1 MAPRAMIV
9 GAGQI
14 SRNPKLLDDWA
25 PWDPAR
31 IMRAASLAAAQRTM
45 GGSGG
50 AELLRAVDTIA
61 CVEPLA
67 WGYENLA
74 QAVGGPLGVPE
85 SAEEVW
91 VPAGGNS
98 PQDLLHL
105 VTERIRAGE
114 TRIALIAGCEAL
126 ASRAWARRA
135 DIRLDWPPA
144 PEGHDPMR
152 GQKPFSSELETR
164 HGLWLPIHAFPLY
177 ENALRAHHGRSFR
190 AQMDLA
196 AGILAKNSQ
205 TAARNPHAWFP
216 TAYTPEEIA
225 EVSADNRLIC
235 FPYTKRMNAIM
246 DVDQGA
252 AILVMSEAEAEV
264 RGLSAQGVH
273 VLGGAG
279 GEDPWFVSE
288 RQDFVTLR
296 GLKAAKDAAL
306 DLAALEPA
314 AVDGFDFYSCFPAPV
329 EIALEIFGLD
339 PADPRP
345 FSLTGGLAYAGGP
358 GNAYT
363 MHSLSAAW
371 ERLQA
376 GHGHTVIVTGVGMA
390 STKHTV
396 SVLSNDKARIA
407 AASGKAVK
415 RVPVEVGTL
424 PELADAGE
432 GPARIETYTIQ
443 FARDGSPEKC
453 ILVVRLAD
461 GRRTLANGA
470 DETALGRALMEAEP
484 IGREGNLAHDPETRI
499 NTFRFA

>member
-1 MAPRAMIV
+1 MAPARAVIV
-9 GAGQI
+9 GAGQV
-14 SRNPKLLDDWA
+14 SRNPKLLEDWT

-31 IMRAASLAAAQRTM
+31 IMRAAATNAAERV
-45 GGSGG
+45 GD
-50 AELLRAVDTIA
+50 AEILKSVDTIA

-74 QAVGGPLGVPE
+74 RAVGDPLGVPAA
-85 SAEEVW
+85 AEEVW

-105 VTERIRAGE
+105 IVERIQAGE
-114 TRIALIAGCEAL
+114 TRVALLAGCEAL
-126 ASRAWARRA
+126 ASRAWARRT
-135 DIRLDWPPA
+135 DTRLDWPKG
-144 PEGHDPMR
+144 PEGLDPMR
-152 GQKPFSSELETR
+152 GQKPFASDLEIR
-164 HGLWLPIHAFPLY
+164 HGLWLPIHTFPLY

-205 TAARNPHAWFP
+205 VAARNPYAWFP

-225 EVSADNRLIC
+225 EPAPDNRLIC

-246 DVDQGA
+246 EVDQGA
-252 AILVMSEAEAEV
+252 AILVMSEAEAEA
-264 RGLSAQGVH
+264 RGLGAQGVH
-273 VLGGAG
+273 ILGGAG

-296 GLKAAKDAAL
+296 GLEAAKDAAL
-306 DLAALEPA
+306 DFAALEPA
-314 AVDGFDFYSCFPAPV
+314 AVDAFDFYSCFPAPV

-371 ERLQA
+371 ERVLA
-376 GHGHTVIVTGVGMA
+376 GHGHTMVVTGVGMA

-396 SVLSNDKARIA
+396 SVLSNDPARIA
-407 AASGKAVK
+407 ASSGSAVK
-415 RVPVEVGTL
+415 RVSAAPGDL
-424 PELADAGE
+424 PELVDVGE
-432 GPARIETYTIQ
+432 GPARIETYTIE
-443 FARDGSPEKC
+443 FARDGTPAKC
-453 ILVVRLAD
+453 ILIVRLAD
-461 GRRTLANGA
+461 GRRTLANGG
-470 DETALGRALMEAEP
+470 DEAALGQALMEAEP
-484 IGREGNLAHDPETRI
+484 IGREGVLTHDPKTKI